1 MTDEVVRGNRQ
12 QGKSKSNMKNALGQQ
27 AWGREITSRAE
38 YKILGKR
45 FLRSGL
51 KTVAGK
57 EGARW
62 SVVAKLLIKVYE
74 IVASISHTNER
85 SVVVRKKGK
94 GM

>member
-1 MTDEVVRGNRQ
+1 M
-12 QGKSKSNMKNALGQQ
+12 
-27 AWGREITSRAE
+27 
-38 YKILGKR
+38 
-45 FLRSGL
+45 
-51 KTVAGK
+51 AGK